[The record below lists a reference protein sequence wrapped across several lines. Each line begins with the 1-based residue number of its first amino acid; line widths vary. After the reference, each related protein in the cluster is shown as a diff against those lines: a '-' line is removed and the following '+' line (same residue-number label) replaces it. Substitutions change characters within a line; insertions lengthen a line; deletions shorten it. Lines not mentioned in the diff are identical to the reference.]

1 MFLPNILR
9 LNLRKIKKTKT
20 VPYGFIEIVN
30 DLNVNQLN
38 NELIKGNISTIILCK
53 NGYTIM
59 IL

>member
-20 VPYGFIEIVN
+20 VLYGFIEIVN

-38 NELIKGNISTIILCK
+38 NELIKGNISTIVLCK